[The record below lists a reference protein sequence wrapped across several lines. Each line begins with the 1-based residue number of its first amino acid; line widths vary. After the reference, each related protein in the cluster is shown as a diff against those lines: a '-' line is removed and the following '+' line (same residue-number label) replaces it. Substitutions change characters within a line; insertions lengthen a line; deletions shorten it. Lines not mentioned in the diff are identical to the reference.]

1 MSGLERGGGSSQMSE
16 WMRCSPFEPA
26 YPSHSSSGRP
36 IRRSHHEFVSADCAI
51 WPNAVTIA
59 AGSPPCDTASS
70 MLCALPS
77 PSTPPTIIANGSSHR
92 NSR

>member
-1 MSGLERGGGSSQMSE
+1 MRE

-26 YPSHSSSGRP
+26 YPSHSRSGRP

-70 MLCALPS
+70 MLWALPS
-77 PSTPPTIIANGSSHR
+77 PSTPPTIMANGSSHR